1 MKLFIILAIRQTSR
15 VLRGKPVVRPAAP
28 TGQGYAPARSL
39 CERHLPNVWVFQT
52 FRIIIRFSLKID
64 DFTILTIFTVNKI
77 YYYLFFPFIGW
88 IALSAQS
95 WFSKGSTTEKICIAK
110 TWYTVHINKHM
121 NKVIKQEIYK
131 YTMVKVNKT
140 RQYKTWL

>member
-1 MKLFIILAIRQTSR
+1 MGIITKTSR
-15 VLRGKPVVRPAAP
+15 VEL
-28 TGQGYAPARSL
+28 S
-39 CERHLPNVWVFQT
+39 
-52 FRIIIRFSLKID
+52 S
-64 DFTILTIFTVNKI
+64 TIYLLI
-77 YYYLFFPFIGW
+77 YLFFPFIGW

-95 WFSKGSTTEKICIAK
+95 WFSKGSTTDKICIAK